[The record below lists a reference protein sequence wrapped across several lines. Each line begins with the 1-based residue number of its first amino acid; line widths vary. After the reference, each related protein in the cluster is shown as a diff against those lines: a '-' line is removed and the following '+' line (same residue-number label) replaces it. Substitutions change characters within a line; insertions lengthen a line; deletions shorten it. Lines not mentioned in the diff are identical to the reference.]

1 MQRSNNKSK
10 KIPNIEDDFKIDEI
24 IDIINRKENK
34 VYEGK
39 IITFKGDLI
48 IVQNLKNKKE
58 EIYNK
63 KDKNTILLKQW
74 GPGRIPQLYNRVD
87 FELPNTNYWVEGIIM
102 GKNSDSTEL
111 LIKYKNNN
119 RFKQTAEE
127 WINTNSKRISPI
139 CLYTK
144 YKKEEKLL
152 TSDEINEKL
161 FGNRKFIILTEE
173 QEEEFKNN
181 MEKINFNIKIIEKD
195 GNCLFRL

>member
-10 KIPNIEDDFKIDEI
+10 KTPNIEDDFKIDEI

-58 EIYNK
+58 EIFNK

-119 RFKQTAEE
+119 RFKQT
-127 WINTNSKRISPI
+127 I
-139 CLYTK
+139 
-144 YKKEEKLL
+144 YK
-152 TSDEINEKL
+152 I
-161 FGNRKFIILTEE
+161 
-173 QEEEFKNN
+173 
-181 MEKINFNIKIIEKD
+181 
-195 GNCLFRL
+195 